1 MGGSGVWGGAPAGSG
16 AEPQRGAGR
25 SPAKKIFA
33 ILKHFC
39 AQKWDQSSLA
49 ACNAAKKWSSLDA
62 LLLFSSAAAQLLLL
76 RPLPLRAHASSP
88 AGMICAR
95 ATPASAPYYQSCCVV
110 HHYDTR
116 SLLCA
121 SSCAQAQCSAAQRR
135 LTLTGVN
142 DFSDVQTSKTTQ
154 ILRQLA

>member
-1 MGGSGVWGGAPAGSG
+1 MRVTGGGSGVWGGAPAGSG

-33 ILKHFC
+33 I
-39 AQKWDQSSLA
+39 SSSFEHKNGVKVDLA
-49 ACNAAKKWSSLDA
+49 ACNSAKSEQALL

-76 RPLPLRAHASSP
+76 RPLSLRTHASSA

-95 ATPASAPYYQSCCVV
+95 ATRASAPYYQSCCVV

-116 SLLCA
+116 SFLFALHPARKRNAPPRSGGLC
-121 SSCAQAQCSAAQRR
+121 
-135 LTLTGVN
+135 
-142 DFSDVQTSKTTQ
+142 
-154 ILRQLA
+154 